1 MNSTDFDTKTEGSII
16 LIIFDEFKWSDYGYF
31 KVINVS
37 KQFRR
42 WNKKNSI
49 NRVDEKSILKSKLT
63 ITAFI
68 YFIFKSWFSKHHI
81 IIN

>member
-1 MNSTDFDTKTEGSII
+1 MKSTDFDTNTEGSII
-16 LIIFDEFKWSDYGYF
+16 LIIFYEFKWSDFGYF

-42 WNKKNSI
+42 SNKKNSI
-49 NRVDEKSILKSKLT
+49 NPVDEKSILKNKFI

-68 YFIFKSWFSKHHI
+68 YFIFKS
-81 IIN
+81 